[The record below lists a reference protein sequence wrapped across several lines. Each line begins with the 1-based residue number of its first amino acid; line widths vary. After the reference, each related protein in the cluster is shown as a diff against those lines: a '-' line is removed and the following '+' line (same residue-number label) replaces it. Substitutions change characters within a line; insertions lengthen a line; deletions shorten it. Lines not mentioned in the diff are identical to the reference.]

1 MLERAR
7 VEVLILALVATLIG
21 FLLIASIRK
30 PPAYLP
36 MRGPGHPDIDAA
48 HAAQLGPIT
57 VPEFESMLVRLVTE
71 FIGLEIVGIDRT
83 AANEVEIRARDPKP
97 VVGGLYVVHGVLRR
111 LDDLVGPEQVMA
123 LKDVV
128 KEEGAIKG
136 FLVTNGLFA
145 APAAQMLDAQKLEL
159 INGPTLLRMLSAGAR
174 PA

>member
-1 MLERAR
+1 M
-7 VEVLILALVATLIG
+7 EVILLTAIACFLG
-21 FLLIASIRK
+21 FLLIAFIRK

-36 MRGPGHPDIDAA
+36 MRGPGHPELDEA
-48 HAAQLGPIT
+48 HAQQLELSIT
-57 VPEFESMLVRLVTE
+57 EFESMLRRLVTDY
-71 FIGLEIVGIDRT
+71 IGLHIDVVDHT
-83 AANEVEIRARDPKP
+83 SPNEVEIRAVDPKP
-97 VVGGLYVVHGVLRR
+97 IVGGLYIVHGVLRR
-111 LDDLVGPEQVMA
+111 LDDYVGPEQVMG

-159 INGPTLLRMLSAGAR
+159 INGPALLRMLSVGSK